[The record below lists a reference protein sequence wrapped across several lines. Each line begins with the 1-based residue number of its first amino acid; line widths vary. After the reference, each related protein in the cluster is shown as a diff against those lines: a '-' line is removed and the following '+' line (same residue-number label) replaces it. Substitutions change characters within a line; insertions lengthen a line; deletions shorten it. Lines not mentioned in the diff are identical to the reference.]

1 VLQTETLTPRTSPLA
16 ARIQVPG
23 SKSVSNRALVCAAL
37 STGASA
43 IEQVAD
49 GDDTQR
55 MLAAVEMLGAGVERN
70 GTDITLHGPIDTTS
84 TTAVV
89 LDAGLA
95 GTTSRFL
102 TALAGVRAGATTI
115 TGGEALRRRPM
126 GELHRLLGELGVD
139 VRAERDGFLPVT
151 VRGIATLKPRVSSL
165 HAQGDTSSQFISAVM
180 MIAPLLGGLEI
191 VIDGPVV
198 SREYLHMTAHVM
210 SDFGA
215 AVNISE
221 AVDTVAGEN
230 DNAVAGSR
238 TVVRVGAGRYTATT
252 LRVDADWSSASYPLA
267 AAAIA
272 GGVVRVPSLRADSAQ
287 PEAGFVSV
295 LTTMGCSVKHVNDS
309 NFVGVEVSRTSAPL
323 RGGNFDMSAM
333 SDLVPTLAAV
343 AACATTATEIRG
355 VGFIRAKES
364 DRISDLARELRKCGT
379 EVTEFNDGLRIR
391 PRSLTAATIDPHEDH
406 RLAMAL
412 ALLGL
417 RQPGVVVN
425 NPGVVGKSWPRYW
438 QAMHAL

>member
-1 VLQTETLTPRTSPLA
+1 
-16 ARIQVPG
+16 
-23 SKSVSNRALVCAAL
+23 
-37 STGASA
+37 
-43 IEQVAD
+43 
-49 GDDTQR
+49 
-55 MLAAVEMLGAGVERN
+55 
-70 GTDITLHGPIDTTS
+70 
-84 TTAVV
+84 
-89 LDAGLA
+89 
-95 GTTSRFL
+95 
-102 TALAGVRAGATTI
+102 
-115 TGGEALRRRPM
+115 
-126 GELHRLLGELGVD
+126 
-139 VRAERDGFLPVT
+139 
-151 VRGIATLKPRVSSL
+151 
-165 HAQGDTSSQFISAVM
+165 
-180 MIAPLLGGLEI
+180 LEI

-215 AVNISE
+215 AVNISA
-221 AVDTVAGEN
+221 AVDIVSDEN
-230 DNAVAGSR
+230 DNDMAGSR

-252 LRVDADWSSASYPLA
+252 FRVDADWSSASYPLA

-379 EVTEFNDGLRIR
+379 EVTELNDGLRIQ

-417 RQPGVVVN
+417 RQPGVVVS

-438 QAMHAL
+438 QAMHGL

>member
-1 VLQTETLTPRTSPLA
+1 MLQTETLTPRTSPLA

-84 TTAVV
+84 ATAVV
-89 LDAGLA
+89 LDSGLA

-139 VRAERDGFLPVT
+139 VRAERDGYLPVT
-151 VRGIATLKPRVSSL
+151 VRGIATLKPRVSCL
-165 HAQGDTSSQFISAVM
+165 HAQGDTSSQFISAM
-180 MIAPLLGGLEI
+180 MMVAPLLGGLEI
-191 VIDGPVV
+191 VIDGPIV

-210 SDFGA
+210 GDFGA
-215 AVNISE
+215 VVNIGE

-230 DNAVAGSR
+230 DSAVAGSR

-252 LRVDADWSSASYPLA
+252 FRVDADWSSASYPL

-379 EVTEFNDGLRIR
+379 EVTELNDGLRIQ
-391 PRSLTAATIDPHEDH
+391 PRSLTSATIDPHEDH

-417 RQPGVVVN
+417 RQPGVVVS
-425 NPGVVGKSWPRYW
+425 NPSVVGKSWPRYW